1 MIQNTLQRN
10 CRRNFISSFS
20 FVIVVLSMLALS
32 RTPLLAA
39 TSSFGDALY
48 FSLTPSAN
56 LPVTPS
62 SLIIN
67 SPTYIDVPAGAKLSV
82 YLMRGDNVIS
92 TSTLTFQNAYFN
104 PQVFIPGQVASF
116 VLPGASGASSGPTL
130 QGATLAAGETDL
142 AKIAMEPNA
151 YRIMWVLSAGLMNA
165 PSRAVI
171 TGGASSFMFV
181 DLKLSAVSAAV
192 RAGDQKPGSV
202 LFFNRYTSS
211 ASNSTR
217 EDTIFNVTNTNPATS
232 AYLRLFLVNGAS
244 CQTTELQLC
253 LLAQQT
259 VRFQMSDIDPGVKG
273 YVIAVATNVL
283 GEPIQFNWL
292 TGNAI
297 LKQPGG
303 NINGSYGSNLSA
315 LAVAKRKDGNVPNTN
330 GLAEMVFDDVNYD
343 RLPAQIAF
351 DGVPSQSASSN
362 ATLLSLYRPVTDLT
376 GAVPNATVQ
385 VTGWGGVDNQGKIIS
400 STGNTTSACYSELAM
415 GTFRLLPT
423 PINQLIPSGTTAWF
437 AASSTDLLPL
447 LGTQFNSGEFN
458 SGSNAR
464 PLSFTTE
471 YKIRIPVAA
480 VSCPQ

>member
-1 MIQNTLQRN
+1 MIQNILQRN
-10 CRRNFISSFS
+10 CSRTVLSSFC
-20 FVIVVLSMLALS
+20 FLVVMLSMLALS
-32 RTPLLAA
+32 RTPVAAA
-39 TSSFGDALY
+39 TGAFGDALY
-48 FSLTPSAN
+48 FSFMPSAT
-56 LPVTPS
+56 LPATPS

-82 YLMRGDNVIS
+82 YLMRGETVIS

-104 PQVFIPGQVASF
+104 PQVFVPGQVASF
-116 VLPGASGASSGPTL
+116 VLPGASAASSGPTL

-142 AKIAMEPNA
+142 AKITMEPNA
-151 YRIMWVLSAGLMNA
+151 YRLMWILSAGLMNA
-165 PSRAVI
+165 PSRAVV
-171 TGGASSFMFV
+171 TGGATSFMFV
-181 DLKLSAVSAAV
+181 DLKLGAVSAAV
-192 RAGDQKPGSV
+192 RVGDQKPGSV

-217 EDTIFNVTNTNPATS
+217 EDTTFNVTNTNPATP
-232 AYLRLFLVNGAS
+232 AYIRLFLVNGAS

-253 LLAQQT
+253 LAAQQT
-259 VRFQMSDIDPGVKG
+259 VRFLMSDIDPGVKG
-273 YVIAVATNVL
+273 YVIAVATNPL

-292 TGNAI
+292 TGNVI
-297 LKQPGG
+297 IKQPGG
-303 NINGSYGSNLSA
+303 NIGGSYGSVLSA
-315 LAVAKRKDGNVPNTN
+315 VAVAKRKDGNVPNTN

-376 GAVPNATVQ
+376 GAVPSSTVQ
-385 VTGWGGVDNQGKIIS
+385 VTGWGINNQGQVIS
-400 STGNTTSACYSELAM
+400 STGNNSSACYSEIAM
-415 GTFRLLPT
+415 GTFRLQPT
-423 PINQLIPSGTTAWF
+423 PINQLVPSGATAWF

-447 LGTQFNSGEFN
+447 MGAQFNTGEFN

-464 PLSFTTE
+464 PLSFATE
-471 YKIRIPVAA
+471 YKIRIPVSP